1 MNPADFSSDRRG
13 FRLPLYHVVAGGLR
27 HRRRSPGLGS

>member
-13 FRLPLYHVVAGGLR
+13 LRLPLYRVVAGGLR